1 MSFILD
7 ALKKSESERQQQGA
21 AEFAQV
27 PVGRDSNRPPLWLW
41 LLGLLLLVNLVV
53 LAGVLLRP
61 APERLPAAEVA
72 GDSFAEQL
80 ERAQRQKAAAI
91 PPPRND
97 AQPDTV
103 ASPPVA
109 ATRPETATANEI
121 DGRQT
126 DASALRTAPGSA
138 ATALPVTPAT
148 ARPSPSVTRPADD
161 LPDIDQL
168 RADGELP
175 IGPLRLDIH
184 VYSDVASERFV
195 FINMVKH
202 REGSTTSDGLSVD
215 TITRDGVVLSYR
227 GRQFLL
233 PRQ

>member
-27 PVGRDSNRPPLWLW
+27 PVGRDSSRPPLWLW
-41 LLGLLLLVNLVV
+41 VLGLLLVINLVM

-61 APERLPAAEVA
+61 APEGLPAVA
-72 GDSFAEQL
+72 VGADSFAEQL
-80 ERAQRQKAAAI
+80 ERAQQQ
-91 PPPRND
+91 D
-97 AQPDTV
+97 A
-103 ASPPVA
+103 
-109 ATRPETATANEI
+109 TATPQTPGTRVEPAPTPQGVDSGPASVATNE
-121 DGRQT
+121 T
-126 DASALRTAPGSA
+126 TTAEPASVAMPEPA
-138 ATALPVTPAT
+138 ATAMPAAPAT
-148 ARPSPSVTRPADD
+148 ARAAVARPADD

-168 RADGELP
+168 RAEGALP

-184 VYSDVASERFV
+184 VFSDVASERFV

-215 TITRDGVVLSYR
+215 TITSDGVVLSYR